1 MKINGLGLNQGLNL
15 QSSKQ
20 QPKEGFAEFLLDK
33 IKQVDAEQKHAEEMI
48 QALAEGKDVSL
59 ADVALSISKADLDFR
74 LLLRI
79 RNKIID
85 AYNEIMRM
93 QI

>member
-1 MKINGLGLNQGLNL
+1 MKISGLGLNQGIGL
-15 QSSKQ
+15 QATKQ
-20 QPKEGFAEFLLDK
+20 KNQEDFAEFLLEK
-33 IKQVDAEQKHAEEMI
+33 IKQVDSEQKHAEEMI

-59 ADVALSISKADLDFR
+59 ADVALSISKADLDFK